1 MAFAL
6 IGASAACRFGY
17 DELDIAALEGSG
29 SGGAGAADAAG
40 GDAGG
45 GEVVIGD
52 AGGDGAS
59 APDAG
64 GPSGAGSGAG
74 SGGTSGAGSSG
85 ASSAGSSGASSAGS
99 SGASGAGSGGTSGAG
114 ACVPDA
120 SCSCEVYLGHGYRFC
135 TTEVT
140 HDAGATAC
148 QAAGMGLVRVDD
160 AAENAWLLQQFTD
173 HGMFLAV
180 GAPVVL
186 LGGDDISVEGT
197 WRWADGTVFWTGG
210 AAAGNLYNNWAVTPR
225 VGGVSDCLAMRN
237 DGGWIDRACNSG
249 AVTVACESL

>member
-1 MAFAL
+1 MALAL
-6 IGASAACRFGY
+6 MGASAACRFGY
-17 DELDIAALEGSG
+17 DELDIASI
-29 SGGAGAADAAG
+29 SNSGAGAADAAG
-40 GDAGG
+40 GAAGG
-45 GEVVIGD
+45 GGVLIGD
-52 AGGDGAS
+52 AGEGGAS

-64 GPSGAGSGAG
+64 GTSSTGSGGANGAGSAGASGAGSGAASGAGLGGTSGAG
-74 SGGTSGAGSSG
+74 SGGTNGAGS
-85 ASSAGSSGASSAGS
+85 
-99 SGASGAGSGGTSGAG
+99 
-114 ACVPDA
+114 CVPDA
-120 SCSCEVYLGHGYRFC
+120 SCSCEVYLDHGYRFC

-140 HDAGATAC
+140 YDAGATAC

-160 AAENAWLLQQFTD
+160 AAENAWLLEQFTN

-186 LGGDDISVEGT
+186 LGGNDISVEGT

-225 VGGVSDCLAMRN
+225 SGGVSDCLAMRD
-237 DGGWIDRACNSG
+237 DGGWLDRACNSG

>member
-1 MAFAL
+1 LAVAL
-6 IGASAACRFGY
+6 IGVSAACRIGY
-17 DELDIAALEGSG
+17 DELDIATLESIGKS
-29 SGGAGAADAAG
+29 GAGAADAAGGNAAG

-52 AGGDGAS
+52 AGGGGAS
-59 APDAG
+59 ATAAGGDAG
-64 GPSGAGSGAG
+64 ETSGSGTGGSSGSGTGGSSGAGSG
-74 SGGTSGAGSSG
+74 
-85 ASSAGSSGASSAGS
+85 
-99 SGASGAGSGGTSGAG
+99 GASGAGSGGTNGAG
-114 ACVPDA
+114 SCVPDA

-140 HDAGATAC
+140 YDAGRAAC
-148 QAAGMGLVRVDD
+148 QAANMGLVRVDD
-160 AAENAWLLQQFTD
+160 AAENAWLLQQFTN

-180 GAPVVL
+180 SAPLVL

-225 VGGVSDCLAMRN
+225 VGGVSDCLGMRD